1 MAKLKMHKPSV
12 LRMADTQPV
21 KVAVVADRRIT
32 GRKLQARR
40 HAIWLRDP
48 TCVACGRVVP
58 YPHGF
63 ELDHKV
69 PLFMGGEDVEE
80 NCQVLCVH
88 VELVDGQRV
97 KTGCHADKSA
107 TEQKAPW

>member
-1 MAKLKMHKPSV
+1 MAKLRMHKPNT
-12 LRMADTQPV
+12 LRMASTPAPKV
-21 KVAVVADRRIT
+21 KVVADRRIT
-32 GRKLQARR
+32 GRRLQARR
-40 HAIWLRDP
+40 RDIWLRDP
-48 TCVACGRVVP
+48 TCAKCGRVVA
-58 YPHGF
+58 YPSGF

-69 PLFMGGEDVEE
+69 PLFMGGEDTED

-88 VELVDGQRV
+88 VEMIDGQRV

>member
-1 MAKLKMHKPSV
+1 HGWEPGALMAKLKMHKPST
-12 LRMADTQPV
+12 LRMADTQSV

-88 VELVDGQRV
+88 FEVRDGALV
-97 KTGCHADKSA
+97 
-107 TEQKAPW
+107 

>member
-1 MAKLKMHKPSV
+1 MAKLKMHKPST

-40 HAIWLRDP
+40 LAVWTRNP
-48 TCVACGRVVP
+48 SCAACGRVVA
-58 YPHGF
+58 YPSGF
-63 ELDHKV
+63 ELDHVV

-88 VELVDGQRV
+88 VEVIDGRSV

>member
-1 MAKLKMHKPSV
+1 MSKLKMHKPNT

-32 GRKLQARR
+32 GRRLQARR
-40 HAIWLRDP
+40 HVVWLRDP
-48 TCVACGRVVP
+48 RCAVCKRVVP
-58 YPHGF
+58 YPAGF
-63 ELDHKV
+63 ELDHIV

-88 VELVDGQRV
+88 VQIIDGQRI
-97 KTGCHADKSA
+97 KTGCHVEKSA
-107 TEQKAPW
+107 MEQQG